1 MFNFIQD
8 LICVVIDLQSKFL
21 GKKSKKYCKSS
32 CTNRTATRVYTQGAS
47 LELNTKTQ
55 KGREKLENNLRLI
68 LKKYD
73 NDPEKLL
80 GFVKRSGTKVYNIP
94 CAKRILKAVE
104 CEEGFISASSGI
116 KGLYINLITSI
127 FSGERKKLT
136 QNSEAVFIFDKTLP
150 DKHIIIQQ
158 FHKWY
163 AMKLNL
169 PGFDENSQ
177 NNFQKFLEPENDGKI
192 KDLTIDEILGLKDAI
207 ARDVE
212 AITFVVELARSTSGA
227 KNALK
232 KISTGGASV

>member
-8 LICVVIDLQSKFL
+8 FICVVIDLQSKFL
-21 GKKSKKYCKSS
+21 GKKSKNCRKS
-32 CTNRTATRVYTQGAS
+32 CCNNRTATRVYTQGAS

-73 NDPEKLL
+73 NDPEKIL

-94 CAKRILKAVE
+94 YAKKILKAIE
-104 CEEGFISASSGI
+104 CEEGFISAYSGI
-116 KGLYINLITSI
+116 KGFYINLII
-127 FSGERKKLT
+127 CLFDVERKKPT
-136 QNSEAVFIFDKTLP
+136 QNSEAVFIFDKELP

-169 PGFDENSQ
+169 PGFDETSQ
-177 NNFQKFLEPENDGKI
+177 NNFQKFLEPGSDNEI

-212 AITFVVELARSTSGA
+212 AISFVVELAKSTSGA

-232 KISTGGASV
+232 KISAGGASV

>member
-8 LICVVIDLQSKFL
+8 FICVVIDLQSKIL
-21 GKKSKKYCKSS
+21 GKKSKKLCKYG
-32 CTNRTATRVYTQGAS
+32 CTNRTSTRAYVQGAS

-55 KGREKLENNLRLI
+55 KSREKLENNLRLI

-73 NDPEKLL
+73 NDPDKLI
-80 GFVKRSGTKVYNIP
+80 GFIKRSGTEVYNIP
-94 CAKRILKAVE
+94 CAKKLLKAIE
-104 CEEGFISASSGI
+104 CEEGFISANSGA
-116 KGLYINLITSI
+116 KGFYINLITAI
-127 FSGERKKLT
+127 LGGAKRKLSSS
-136 QNSEAVFIFDKTLP
+136 SEAIFIFDKTLP
-150 DKHIIIQQ
+150 DKHIVIQQ

-163 AMKLNL
+163 AMKLSL
-169 PGFDENSQ
+169 PGFDEASQ
-177 NNFQKFLEPENDGKI
+177 NNFQKFLEPGNDNQI

-212 AITFVVELARSTSGA
+212 AISFVVELAKSTSGA

>member
-8 LICVVIDLQSKFL
+8 FICVIIDLQSKIL
-21 GKKSKKYCKSS
+21 GKKSRIHCKSIGS
-32 CTNRTATRVYTQGAS
+32 NRTSTRVITHCAS

-55 KGREKLENNLRLI
+55 KGKEKLENNLRLI

-73 NDPEKLL
+73 NDPEKLI
-80 GFVKRSGTKVYNIP
+80 GFVERSGTKVYSIP
-94 CAKRILKAVE
+94 CAKRILKAIG
-104 CEEGFISASSGI
+104 CEEGFINANSGA
-116 KGLYINLITSI
+116 KGLYINLIISI
-127 FSGERKKLT
+127 LGGEKKKIS
-136 QNSEAVFIFDKTLP
+136 QKSEAVFIFDKVLP
-150 DKHIIIQQ
+150 DKHIVIQQ

-169 PGFDENSQ
+169 PGFDETSQ
-177 NNFQKFLEPENDGKI
+177 NNFQKFLEPGNDNQI

-212 AITFVVELARSTSGA
+212 AISFVVELAKSTSGA